1 MKTLKDLIED
11 LNDESLL
18 KEFSDEVLKLSE
30 EKKIEPKDAFIALA
44 KEKGY
49 EISPEEIEELV
60 KQKEELMSEDE
71 LGKVSGGITPTTL
84 TVALFVTAFGGAT
97 AAGTYVLTQQLDP

>member
-11 LNDESLL
+11 LNDESFL
-18 KEFSDEVLKLSE
+18 KEFTDELLKLSE
-30 EKKIEPKDAFIALA
+30 EKKIEQKDAFFAIA

-49 EISPEEIEELV
+49 EISPEEIEELA
-60 KQKEELMSEDE
+60 KQKEELMNDEE
-71 LGKVSGGITPTTL
+71 LGKVAGGITPTTV

-97 AAGTYVLTQQLDP
+97 AAGTYVLTKEVDP